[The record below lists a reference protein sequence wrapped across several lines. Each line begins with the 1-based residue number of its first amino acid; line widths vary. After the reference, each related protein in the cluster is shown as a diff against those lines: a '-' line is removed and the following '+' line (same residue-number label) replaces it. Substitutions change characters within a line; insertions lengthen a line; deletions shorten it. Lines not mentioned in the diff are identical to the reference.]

1 MNGNARMCLF
11 VTDGIRI
18 DVRQHRCFQRVGN
31 IGRKMEGARLSVEA
45 LVGWGFL
52 NSTRAFGV
60 VFFFLGARRYI
71 RGLFFIHRKLFY

>member
-1 MNGNARMCLF
+1 MCLF

-18 DVRQHRCFQRVGN
+18 DVRQHRCFQRVGW
-31 IGRKMEGARLSVEA
+31 KMEGTRVSVAA

-52 NSTRAFGV
+52 NSARAVGS

-71 RGLFFIHRKLFY
+71 RGLLFIHRKLFY

>member
-1 MNGNARMCLF
+1 MCLF

-31 IGRKMEGARLSVEA
+31 IGWKMERARVSVAA

-52 NSTRAFGV
+52 NSARAVGS

-71 RGLFFIHRKLFY
+71 RGLLFIHRKLFY